1 MNSSLKK
8 PVIIAGAGPVGL
20 LTALVLARQEVPVIV
35 VEAEAALTRDLRAG
49 TFHPPTQEIMQPLG
63 ITAKMLE
70 IGIKVPRWQWRD
82 RKEGLIVEWDLSLLK
97 DDTPYPWR
105 LHLEQHRLTPII
117 FELLQPMA
125 HVQVRFSTRFE
136 GVEQQGDGVRVRVT
150 GPDGALTLDGAWLIG
165 ADGGRSQ
172 VRKSV
177 DIEFEGFTWPE
188 RYVVISTTNDLAR
201 YGYASNAYIADPEEW
216 IAVFHMPDA
225 GPPGLWRMCCPVN
238 SDLSEDEVLS
248 DAYAQR
254 MLRRFLPVAESM
266 HVPYKSMYKV
276 HQRVAKSFR
285 RGRVLLAGDS
295 AHVNNP
301 LGGFGLNSGIHDA
314 INLGAKLAEVMR
326 GEADA
331 TLMDRYERQRRA
343 VNIEYVQNVSIANK
357 KALEEKDPAR
367 KQERADMLRATA
379 ADPIRAR
386 EYLLNSS
393 MINSMRMANAI
404 G

>member
-1 MNSSLKK
+1 MNPRIEK
-8 PVIIAGAGPVGL
+8 PVIVAGAGPVGL
-20 LTALVLARQEVPVIV
+20 LAALVLARQDVPVIV

-49 TFHPPTQEIMQPLG
+49 TFHPPTQEIMEPLG

-82 RKEGLIVEWDLSLLK
+82 RREGLIVEWDLGLLK
-97 DDTPYPWR
+97 EDTPYPWR

-117 FELLQPMA
+117 LELLGDYPHA
-125 HVQVRFSTRFE
+125 QVRFSTRFE
-136 GVEQQGDGVRVRVT
+136 SVDEVGDGVCVRVT
-150 GPDGALTLDGAWLIG
+150 GPDGPQTLEGAWLIG

-177 DIEFEGFTWPE
+177 GIEFEGFTWPE
-188 RYVVISTTNDLAR
+188 RYVVISTTNDLAQ

-216 IAVFHMPDA
+216 IAVFHMPDV

-238 SDLSEDEVLS
+238 PDLPEDEVLS
-248 DAYAQR
+248 DAYSQR

-266 HVPYKSMYKV
+266 DVPYKSMYKV

-285 RGRVLLAGDS
+285 CGRVLLAGDS

-357 KALEEKDPAR
+357 KALEEKDPVE
-367 KQERADMLRATA
+367 KQKRADMLRATA
-379 ADPIRAR
+379 ADPRRAR

-404 G
+404 E